1 MPAYTPPYIQ
11 VAGDYRAG
19 LRVDRATANLPAGTA
34 HNLFTISGNVLI
46 LSIIGEVTT
55 VIETQA
61 NNTKLKFTSTS
72 PGSTTDLCAVLDITA
87 KAVGSLFSITGTLA
101 TAMKVTTNNLIVPA
115 DNLAAPGLVLGAGA
129 ILLDCAATNTGKV
142 AWSIF
147 YVPLEDGAAIAAA

>member
-1 MPAYTPPYIQ
+1 MPSYNPSFMQ
-11 VAGDYRAG
+11 VAADYRAG
-19 LRVDRATANLPAGTA
+19 LRVDRATANLPASTA
-34 HNLFTISGNVLI
+34 SNIFTISGNVLV

-72 PGSTTDLCAVLDITA
+72 PGATTDLCAVLDTTA
-87 KAVGSLFSITGTLA
+87 KAVGSFFSIIGTLG

-147 YVPLEDGAAIAAA
+147 YVPLEDGAVITAA